1 MQEMPGKKLNRRQ
14 GPVITSDNAQTMLL
28 GNAVVE
34 MIESVAKE
42 DEKK

>member
-1 MQEMPGKKLNRRQ
+1 MQEMPGKKLNR
-14 GPVITSDNAQTMLL
+14 PVITSDNAQTMLL